1 MEHGERSNTK
11 HLIKSFSKDIN
22 KYSLDAMMRILE
34 SLVEDL
40 EEQSIKLSSN
50 ARLDNPWCELSG
62 IAASED
68 NDCINLTCNR
78 FGIASL
84 QSCLPNSYIEDFIIS
99 KNPALYEFLNI
110 FNNKLLNLS
119 YNTSKKYSL
128 ALQNKPFSRTNF
140 AKILLALCGAFE
152 IDDLYQI
159 LIKHSLLLWKKP
171 RSLIGLQKIL
181 ESFVLCDVKID
192 NLRGDWD
199 VINQNSLTV
208 LGKKNYVLG
217 KDTISGKYIWNQ
229 NAKLLLTIGPL
240 GIEDFYRCVQN
251 GDILKTICF
260 IMSKYLN
267 FGKRFEIK
275 IIVKQE
281 DITPVRL
288 SNKNYLGIDSWM
300 KSRSGY
306 SNVVSVSKQDIDRML
321 QIIINE

>member
-1 MEHGERSNTK
+1 
-11 HLIKSFSKDIN
+11 
-22 KYSLDAMMRILE
+22 MMRILE

-306 SNVVSVSKQDIDRML
+306 SNVVSVSKQDTDRML

>member
-34 SLVEDL
+34 SLVEDFK
-40 EEQSIKLSSN
+40 EQSIKLSSN

-62 IAASED
+62 ITVSED
-68 NDCINLTCNR
+68 NDSINVTCNR

-99 KNPALYEFLNI
+99 KNPALYEFLNV
-110 FNNKLLNLS
+110 FNNKLLALS

-128 ALQNKPFSRTNF
+128 ALQNKPFSKTNF

-152 IDDLYQI
+152 VDDLYQI

-171 RSLIGLQKIL
+171 RSLIGLKKIL
-181 ESFVLCDVKID
+181 ESFVLSNVKID
-192 NLRGDWD
+192 NLQGDWD
-199 VINQNSLTV
+199 VINQNSLTI
-208 LGKKNYVLG
+208 LGKKNHVLG

-240 GIEDFYRCVQN
+240 GIKDFYRCVQN
-251 GDILKTICF
+251 GDILKAICF

-300 KSRSGY
+300 KSSGGY

>member
-1 MEHGERSNTK
+1 
-11 HLIKSFSKDIN
+11 
-22 KYSLDAMMRILE
+22 MMRILE

-62 IAASED
+62 IATSED

-300 KSRSGY
+300 QSRSGY

>member
-300 KSRSGY
+300 QSRSGY

>member
-1 MEHGERSNTK
+1 
-11 HLIKSFSKDIN
+11 
-22 KYSLDAMMRILE
+22 MMRILE

-300 KSRSGY
+300 QSRSGY

>member
-1 MEHGERSNTK
+1 
-11 HLIKSFSKDIN
+11 
-22 KYSLDAMMRILE
+22 MMRILE

-217 KDTISGKYIWNQ
+217 KNTISGKYIWNQ

-300 KSRSGY
+300 QSRSGY

>member
-1 MEHGERSNTK
+1 
-11 HLIKSFSKDIN
+11 
-22 KYSLDAMMRILE
+22 MMRILE

-217 KDTISGKYIWNQ
+217 KNTISGKYIWNQ

>member
-1 MEHGERSNTK
+1 
-11 HLIKSFSKDIN
+11 
-22 KYSLDAMMRILE
+22 MMRILE